1 MSLLNNLVSY
11 IFFGVARMI
20 ATEITWFLK
29 ASKTDINTENNYSKY
44 DICDEEYLI
53 GTSHIDDILECLTN
67 MNYNVITY
75 EFKNHYENFAK
86 LAIYFE
92 IDEYEEFQKQG
103 LKKLIN
109 FRTGKYTTSSIYV
122 KHITENSSNED
133 DNEEDNEDDNEW
145 EKIYKKI

>member
-1 MSLLNNLVSY
+1 MT
-11 IFFGVARMI
+11 

-29 ASKTDINTENNYSKY
+29 ASKTGIDIENNYSKY
-44 DICDEEYLI
+44 DIYDEEYLI

-67 MNYNVITY
+67 MNYNIITY

-86 LAIYFE
+86 WTIYFE
-92 IDEYEEFQKQG
+92 IDDYEEFRKQG

-109 FRTGKYTTSSIYV
+109 FRSGKYTTSSIYV
-122 KHITENSSNED
+122 KHITENS
-133 DNEEDNEDDNEW
+133 DNEDYNEWEDDDEW

>member
-1 MSLLNNLVSY
+1 MT
-11 IFFGVARMI
+11 

-29 ASKTDINTENNYSKY
+29 ASKTGIDTANNYSKY

-67 MNYNVITY
+67 MNYNIITY

-86 LAIYFE
+86 WAIYFE
-92 IDEYEEFQKQG
+92 IDDYEEFRKQG

-122 KHITENSSNED
+122 KHIIENS
-133 DNEEDNEDDNEW
+133 DNEDNEDYEDEENDEW